1 MLSINEISIKNFMS
15 VGNVTQGVI
24 LNNTGLT
31 LVLGN
36 NLDLGGDGSRNG
48 TGKTTLV
55 NALSYGLF
63 GIPLTNIKRDNLIN
77 KTNGKHMLVMVE
89 FIHNNTTYRIE
100 RGRKPGILK
109 FYINNSEQIDET
121 DEGQGESKLTQR
133 QIDKILG
140 MTHNMFKHVMA
151 LNTYTE
157 PFLAM
162 RQHDQRNLI
171 EELLGITLLSE
182 KAALLKE
189 LVRETKDAHKEEE
202 FKIGGIKQANEQIES
217 TIKDLQRRSDLR
229 DKKHIENIEELKG
242 KLLELSNIDIEQELQ
257 AHKDLKAYSDKQR
270 KILQLDG
277 DIAQIDTKISK
288 LNQDLTSI
296 KDDECYVCGKPLD
309 DDLHKKLLKTKK
321 EKLKNYTKEITE
333 YRAERDEL
341 GELGKQ
347 PNTHYDEIS
356 DAYNH
361 KTTLDTLSNQ
371 LEDKLAETNQYVD
384 QIETLKNKGLQEIN
398 WVRINDLDN
407 LREHQEFLL
416 KLLTNKDSFIR
427 KKIIDQNL
435 AYLNTRLKYYLQK
448 LGLPHYV
455 KFLSDMSVEITE
467 HGRDLDFDNLSRG
480 ERNRLILGLSFSFR
494 DIFESMNTPINLLF
508 IDELIDSGM
517 DTTGVESALAEL
529 KRITRERNKNV
540 FLISHKDELVG
551 RVDDILNVIKED
563 GFTSFS
569 CDKEILEH
577 T

>member
-1 MLSINEISIKNFMS
+1 MS
-15 VGNVTQGVI
+15 VGNVTQGVL
-24 LNNTGLT
+24 LNDTKLT

-63 GIPLTNIKRDNLIN
+63 GLPLTNIKRDNLIN
-77 KTNGKHMLVMVE
+77 KTNGKHMLVTID
-89 FIHNNTTYRIE
+89 FILNRRHYRIE
-100 RGRKPGILK
+100 RGRKPNIFK
-109 FYINNSEQIDET
+109 FYVNDVDKTNET
-121 DEGQGESKLTQR
+121 DEGQGEGKLTQI

-140 MTHNMFKHVMA
+140 MSHNMFKHIMA

-157 PFLAM
+157 PFLSLK
-162 RQHDQRNLI
+162 QNDQRNLI

-182 KAALLKE
+182 KATLLKD
-189 LVRETKDAHKEEE
+189 LVKETKEKHKEEE
-202 FKIGGIKQANEQIES
+202 YRIGGIQQANEQIEN
-217 TIKDLQRRSDLR
+217 TIKDLQRRSDLWDR
-229 DKKHIENIEELKG
+229 KHNEQIEDLKS
-242 KLLELSNIDIEQELQ
+242 KLLKLSEVDIDVELQ
-257 AHKDLKAYSDKQR
+257 AHKDLETYSELQR
-270 KILQLDG
+270 KTSQLDAN
-277 DIAQIDTKISK
+277 IAQLDTKITK
-288 LNQDLTSI
+288 LNKDLETLRNATCYTCNQPLA
-296 KDDECYVCGKPLD
+296 DDVHND
-309 DDLHKKLLKTKK
+309 LLKDK
-321 EKLKNYTKEITE
+321 EQTLTEQTEEQTE
-333 YRAERDEL
+333 YKRERESL

-347 PNTHYDEIS
+347 PNTHYDKIG

-371 LEDKLAETNQYVD
+371 LENKLTETNTYVD
-384 QIETLKNKGLQEIN
+384 QIESLKNEGLQEIKWN
-398 WVRINDLDN
+398 TINDLND
-407 LREHQEFLL
+407 LKEHQEFLL

-455 KFLSDMSVEITE
+455 KFLNDMTVEITE

-494 DIFESMNTPINLLF
+494 DIFESMNTPINLMF

-517 DTTGVESALAEL
+517 DTNGVESALAEL
-529 KRITRERNKNV
+529 KKITRERNKNV

-551 RVDDILNVIKED
+551 RVNDILNVVKED

-569 CDKEILEH
+569 CDKEILEYV
-577 T
+577 

>member
-1 MLSINEISIKNFMS
+1 MLTIKEITIKNFMS
-15 VGNVTQGVI
+15 VGNVTQGVL
-24 LNNTGLT
+24 LNDTGLT

-63 GIPLTNIKRDNLIN
+63 GLPLTNIRRDNLIN
-77 KTNGKHMLVMVE
+77 KTNGKHMLVTIE
-89 FIHNNTTYRIE
+89 FSCNRVTYRIE

-109 FYINNSEQIDET
+109 FYVNDSEQVDDT
-121 DEGQGESKLTQR
+121 DEGQGESKLTQK
-133 QIDKILG
+133 QIDKVLG

-162 RQHDQRNLI
+162 KQNDQRNLI

-189 LVRETKDAHKEEE
+189 LVKETKDNHKEEE
-202 FKIGGIKQANEQIES
+202 YRIGGIQQANEQIES
-217 TIKDLQRRSDLR
+217 SINDLQRRSDLWDR
-229 DKKHIENIEELKG
+229 KHKENIEELKT
-242 KLLELSNIDIEQELQ
+242 KLLELSEVDIDIELQ
-257 AHKDLKAYSDKQR
+257 AHKDLEAYSELQR
-270 KILQLDG
+270 KTSQLDG
-277 DIAQIDTKISK
+277 NIAQIDTKISK
-288 LNQDLTSI
+288 LNQDLSSI
-296 KDDECYVCGKPLD
+296 KDDACYVCGKPLD
-309 DDLHKKLLKTKK
+309 DELHKKLLKTK
-321 EKLKNYTKEITE
+321 EDKLKNYTEEVSE
-333 YRAERDEL
+333 YKREREDL
-341 GELGKQ
+341 GSLGKQ
-347 PNTHYDEIS
+347 PITHYDKIS

-371 LEDKLAETNQYVD
+371 LESKLTETNQYIE
-384 QIETLKNKGLQEIN
+384 QIETLKDKGLQEIN
-398 WVRINDLDN
+398 WNKINELNN
-407 LREHQEFLL
+407 LKEHQEFLL

-455 KFLSDMSVEITE
+455 TFQSDLTVEITE

-529 KRITRERNKNV
+529 KRITRERNKNI

-551 RVDDILNVIKED
+551 RVNDILNVVKED

-569 CDKEILEH
+569 CDKEVLEH
-577 T
+577 V

>member
-1 MLSINEISIKNFMS
+1 MLTIKEITIKNFMS
-15 VGNVTQGVI
+15 VGNVTQGVL
-24 LNNTGLT
+24 LNDTGLT

-63 GIPLTNIKRDNLIN
+63 GLPLTNIRRDNLIN
-77 KTNGKHMLVMVE
+77 KTNGKHMLVTIE
-89 FIHNNTTYRIE
+89 FSCNRVTYRIE

-109 FYINNSEQIDET
+109 FYVNDSEQVDET
-121 DEGQGESKLTQR
+121 DEGQGESKLTQK
-133 QIDKILG
+133 QIDKVLG

-162 RQHDQRNLI
+162 KQNDQRNLI

-189 LVRETKDAHKEEE
+189 LVKETKDNHKEEE
-202 FKIGGIKQANEQIES
+202 YRIGGIQQANEQIES
-217 TIKDLQRRSDLR
+217 SINDLQRRSDLWDR
-229 DKKHIENIEELKG
+229 KHKENIEELKT
-242 KLLELSNIDIEQELQ
+242 KLLELSEVDIDIELQ
-257 AHKDLKAYSDKQR
+257 AHKDLEAYSELQR
-270 KILQLDG
+270 KTSQLDG
-277 DIAQIDTKISK
+277 NIAQIDTKISK
-288 LNQDLTSI
+288 LNQDLSSI
-296 KDDECYVCGKPLD
+296 KDDACYVCGKPFD
-309 DDLHKKLLKTKK
+309 DELHKKLLKTK
-321 EKLKNYTKEITE
+321 EDKLKNYTEEVSE
-333 YRAERDEL
+333 YKREREDL
-341 GELGKQ
+341 GSLGKQ
-347 PNTHYDEIS
+347 PITHYDKIS

-371 LEDKLAETNQYVD
+371 LESKLTETNQYIE
-384 QIETLKNKGLQEIN
+384 QIETLKDKGLQEIN
-398 WVRINDLDN
+398 WNKINELNN
-407 LREHQEFLL
+407 LKEHQEFLL

-455 KFLSDMSVEITE
+455 TFQSDLTVEITE

-529 KRITRERNKNV
+529 KRITRERNKNI

-551 RVDDILNVIKED
+551 RVNDILNVVKED

-569 CDKEILEH
+569 CDKEVLEH
-577 T
+577 V

>member
-1 MLSINEISIKNFMS
+1 MS
-15 VGNVTQGVI
+15 VGNVTQGVL
-24 LNNTGLT
+24 LNDTKLT

-63 GIPLTNIKRDNLIN
+63 GLPLTNIKRDNLIN
-77 KTNGKHMLVMVE
+77 KTNGKHMLVTID
-89 FIHNNTTYRIE
+89 FILNRRHYRIE
-100 RGRKPGILK
+100 RGRKPNIFK
-109 FYINNSEQIDET
+109 FYVNDVDKTNET
-121 DEGQGESKLTQR
+121 DEGQGEGKLTQI

-140 MTHNMFKHVMA
+140 MSHNMFKHIMA

-157 PFLAM
+157 PFLSLK
-162 RQHDQRNLI
+162 QNDQRNLI

-182 KAALLKE
+182 KATLLKD
-189 LVRETKDAHKEEE
+189 LVKETKEKHKEEE
-202 FKIGGIKQANEQIES
+202 YRIGGIQQANEQIEN
-217 TIKDLQRRSDLR
+217 TIKDLQRRSDLWDR
-229 DKKHIENIEELKG
+229 KHTELIDDLKS
-242 KLLELSNIDIEQELQ
+242 KLLKLSEVDIDVELQ
-257 AHKDLKAYSDKQR
+257 AHKDLEAYSELQR
-270 KILQLDG
+270 KTSQLDAN
-277 DIAQIDTKISK
+277 IAQLDTKITK
-288 LNQDLTSI
+288 LNKDLETLRNATCYTCNQPLA
-296 KDDECYVCGKPLD
+296 DDVHND
-309 DDLHKKLLKTKK
+309 LLKDK
-321 EKLKNYTKEITE
+321 EQTLTQQIEEQSE
-333 YRAERDEL
+333 YKRERETL

-347 PNTHYDEIS
+347 PNTHYDKIS

-371 LEDKLAETNQYVD
+371 LESKLTETNTYID
-384 QIETLKNKGLQEIN
+384 QIESLKNEGLQEIKWN
-398 WVRINDLDN
+398 TINDLND
-407 LREHQEFLL
+407 LKEHQEFLL

-455 KFLSDMSVEITE
+455 KFLNDMTVEITE

-494 DIFESMNTPINLLF
+494 DIFESMNTPINLMF
-508 IDELIDSGM
+508 IDELSDSGM
-517 DTTGVESALAEL
+517 DTIGVESALAEL
-529 KRITRERNKNV
+529 KKITRERNKNI

-551 RVDDILNVIKED
+551 RVNDILNVVKED

-569 CDKEILEH
+569 CDKEVLEH
-577 T
+577 A

>member
-1 MLSINEISIKNFMS
+1 MS
-15 VGNVTQGVI
+15 VGNVTQGVL
-24 LNNTGLT
+24 LNDTKLT

-63 GIPLTNIKRDNLIN
+63 GLPLTNIKRDNLIN
-77 KTNGKHMLVMVE
+77 KTNGKHMLVTID
-89 FIHNNTTYRIE
+89 FILNRRHYRIE
-100 RGRKPGILK
+100 RGRKPNIFK
-109 FYINNSEQIDET
+109 FYVNDVDKTNET
-121 DEGQGESKLTQR
+121 DEGQGEGKLTQI

-140 MTHNMFKHVMA
+140 MSHNMFKHIMA

-157 PFLAM
+157 PFLSLK
-162 RQHDQRNLI
+162 QNDQRNLI

-182 KAALLKE
+182 KATLLKD
-189 LVRETKDAHKEEE
+189 LVKETKEKHKEEE
-202 FKIGGIKQANEQIES
+202 YRIGGIQQANEQIEN
-217 TIKDLQRRSDLR
+217 TIKDLQRRSDLWDR
-229 DKKHIENIEELKG
+229 KHTELIDDLKS
-242 KLLELSNIDIEQELQ
+242 KLLKLSEVDIDIELQ
-257 AHKDLKAYSDKQR
+257 AHKDLEAYSELQR
-270 KILQLDG
+270 KTSQLDAN
-277 DIAQIDTKISK
+277 IAQLDTKITK
-288 LNQDLTSI
+288 LNKDLETLRNATCYTCNQPLA
-296 KDDECYVCGKPLD
+296 DDVHND
-309 DDLHKKLLKTKK
+309 LLKDK
-321 EKLKNYTKEITE
+321 EQTLTQQIEEQSE
-333 YRAERDEL
+333 YKRERETL

-347 PNTHYDEIS
+347 PNTHYDKIS

-371 LEDKLAETNQYVD
+371 LESKLTETNTYID
-384 QIETLKNKGLQEIN
+384 QIESLKNEGLQEIKWN
-398 WVRINDLDN
+398 TINDLND
-407 LREHQEFLL
+407 LKEHQEFLL

-455 KFLSDMSVEITE
+455 KFLNDMTVEITE

-494 DIFESMNTPINLLF
+494 DIFESMNTPINLMF

-517 DTTGVESALAEL
+517 DTNGVESALAEL
-529 KRITRERNKNV
+529 KKITRERNKNI

-551 RVDDILNVIKED
+551 RVNDILNVVKED

-569 CDKEILEH
+569 CDKEVLEH
-577 T
+577 A

>member
-1 MLSINEISIKNFMS
+1 MLTIKEITIKNFMS
-15 VGNVTQGVI
+15 VGNVTQGVL
-24 LNNTGLT
+24 LNDTGLT

-63 GIPLTNIKRDNLIN
+63 GLPLTNIRRDNLIN
-77 KTNGKHMLVMVE
+77 KTNGKHMLVTIE
-89 FIHNNTTYRIE
+89 FSCNRVTYRIE

-109 FYINNSEQIDET
+109 FYVNDSEQVDET
-121 DEGQGESKLTQR
+121 DEGQGESKLTQK
-133 QIDKILG
+133 QIDKVLG

-162 RQHDQRNLI
+162 KQNDQRNLI

-189 LVRETKDAHKEEE
+189 LVKETKDNHKEEE
-202 FKIGGIKQANEQIES
+202 YRIGGIQQANEQIES
-217 TIKDLQRRSDLR
+217 SINDLQRRSDLWDR
-229 DKKHIENIEELKG
+229 KHKENIEELKT
-242 KLLELSNIDIEQELQ
+242 KLLELSEVDIDIELQ
-257 AHKDLKAYSDKQR
+257 AHKDLEAYSELQR
-270 KILQLDG
+270 KTSQLDG
-277 DIAQIDTKISK
+277 NIAQIDTKISK
-288 LNQDLTSI
+288 LNQDLSSI
-296 KDDECYVCGKPLD
+296 KDDACYVCGKPLD
-309 DDLHKKLLKTKK
+309 DELHKKLLKTK
-321 EKLKNYTKEITE
+321 EDKLKNYTEEVSE
-333 YRAERDEL
+333 YKREREDL
-341 GELGKQ
+341 GSLGKQ
-347 PNTHYDEIS
+347 PITHYDKIRA
-356 DAYNH
+356 AYNH

-371 LEDKLAETNQYVD
+371 LESKLTETNQYIE
-384 QIETLKNKGLQEIN
+384 QIETLKDKGLQEIN
-398 WVRINDLDN
+398 WNKINELNN
-407 LREHQEFLL
+407 LKEHQEFLL

-455 KFLSDMSVEITE
+455 TFQSDLTVEITE

-529 KRITRERNKNV
+529 KRITRERNKNI

-551 RVDDILNVIKED
+551 RVNDILNVVKED

-569 CDKEILEH
+569 CDKEVLEH
-577 T
+577 V

>member
-1 MLSINEISIKNFMS
+1 MS

-109 FYINNSEQIDET
+109 FYVNNSEQIDET

-270 KILQLDG
+270 KILQLDR

-333 YRAERDEL
+333 YKKEKDEL
-341 GELGKQ
+341 GELDKQ

-371 LEDKLAETNQYVD
+371 LENKLSETNQYVD

>member
-36 NLDLGGDGSRNG
+36 NLDLGGNGSRNG

-109 FYINNSEQIDET
+109 FYVNNSEQIDET

-270 KILQLDG
+270 KILQLDR

-333 YRAERDEL
+333 YKKEKDEL
-341 GELGKQ
+341 GELDKQ

-427 KKIIDQNL
+427 KKIIEQNL
-435 AYLNTRLKYYLQK
+435 SFLNTRLKYYLQK

>member
-36 NLDLGGDGSRNG
+36 NLDLGGNGSRNG

-109 FYINNSEQIDET
+109 FYVNNSEQIDET

-270 KILQLDG
+270 KILQLDR

-333 YRAERDEL
+333 YKKKKDEL
-341 GELGKQ
+341 GELDKQ

>member
-36 NLDLGGDGSRNG
+36 NLDLGGNGSRNG

-109 FYINNSEQIDET
+109 FYVNNSEQIDET

-257 AHKDLKAYSDKQR
+257 AHKDLKVYSDKQR
-270 KILQLDG
+270 KILQLDR

-333 YRAERDEL
+333 YKKEKDEL
-341 GELGKQ
+341 GELDKQ

>member
-270 KILQLDG
+270 KILQLDR

-333 YRAERDEL
+333 YKKEKDEL
-341 GELGKQ
+341 GELDKQ

>member
-1 MLSINEISIKNFMS
+1 MLTIKEITIKNFMS
-15 VGNVTQGVI
+15 VGNVTQGVL
-24 LNNTGLT
+24 LNDTGLT

-63 GIPLTNIKRDNLIN
+63 GLPLTNIKRDNLIN
-77 KTNGKHMLVMVE
+77 KTNGKHMLVTIE
-89 FIHNNTTYRIE
+89 FSCNRTNYRIE

-109 FYINNSEQIDET
+109 FYVNDAEQIDAT

-162 RQHDQRNLI
+162 RQNDQRNLI
-171 EELLGITLLSE
+171 EELLGITMLSE
-182 KAALLKE
+182 KATILKE
-189 LVRETKDAHKEEE
+189 LVRETKENHKEEE
-202 FKIGGIKQANEQIES
+202 YRIGGIQQANEQIES
-217 TIKDLQRRSDLR
+217 SIKDLQRRSDLW
-229 DKKHIENIEELKG
+229 DKKYNESIEELKT
-242 KLLELSNIDIEQELQ
+242 KLLELANVDIETELQ
-257 AHKDLKAYSDKQR
+257 AHKDLEVYSELQR
-270 KILQLDG
+270 KTSQLDANT
-277 DIAQIDTKISK
+277 AQLDTKISK
-288 LNQDLTSI
+288 LNQDLSSI
-296 KDDECYVCGKPLD
+296 KDDNCYVCGKPLD
-309 DDLHKKLLKTKK
+309 DDLHKKLLKTK
-321 EKLKNYTKEITE
+321 EDKLKTYTEEISEYKKERE
-333 YRAERDEL
+333 EL

-347 PNTHYDEIS
+347 PITHYDRIS

-371 LEDKLAETNQYVD
+371 LENKLIETNQYVD

-398 WVRINDLDN
+398 WHKINDLN
-407 LREHQEFLL
+407 SLKEHQEFLL

-455 KFLSDMSVEITE
+455 RFLNDMSVEITE

-551 RVDDILNVIKED
+551 RVNDILNVIKED

-577 T
+577 V

>member
-109 FYINNSEQIDET
+109 FYVNNSEQIDET

-229 DKKHIENIEELKG
+229 DKKHIENVEELKG

>member
-1 MLSINEISIKNFMS
+1 MLTIKEITIKNFMS
-15 VGNVTQGVI
+15 IGNVTQGVT

-48 TGKTTLV
+48 TGKTSLV

-77 KTNGKHMLVMVE
+77 KTNGKHMLVTVE
-89 FIHNNTTYRIE
+89 FSNNNINYRIE
-100 RGRKPGILK
+100 RGRKPGVLK
-109 FYINNSEQIDET
+109 FYVNNSEQIDET

-133 QIDKILG
+133 QIDKILC

-270 KILQLDG
+270 KILQLG
-277 DIAQIDTKISK
+277 RDIAQIDTKISK

-321 EKLKNYTKEITE
+321 EKLKNYTKEVTE
-333 YRAERDEL
+333 YKKERDEL
-341 GELGKQ
+341 GELCKQ

-398 WVRINDLDN
+398 WNKINELDN

>member
-1 MLSINEISIKNFMS
+1 MLIIKEITIKNFMS
-15 VGNVTQGVI
+15 VGNVTQGI
-24 LNNTGLT
+24 LLNDTKLT

-63 GIPLTNIKRDNLIN
+63 GLPLTNIKRDNLIN
-77 KTNGKHMLVMVE
+77 KTNGKHMLVTID
-89 FIHNNTTYRIE
+89 FILNRRHYRIE
-100 RGRKPGILK
+100 RGRKPNIFK
-109 FYINNSEQIDET
+109 FYVNDVDKTNET
-121 DEGQGESKLTQR
+121 DEGQGEGKLTQV

-140 MTHNMFKHVMA
+140 MSHNMFKHIMA

-157 PFLAM
+157 PFLALK
-162 RQHDQRNLI
+162 QNDQRNLI

-182 KAALLKE
+182 KASLLKD
-189 LVRETKDAHKEEE
+189 LVKETKEKHKEEE
-202 FKIGGIKQANEQIES
+202 YRIGGIQQANEQIENS
-217 TIKDLQRRSDLR
+217 IKDLQRRSDLWDR
-229 DKKHIENIEELKG
+229 KHNEQIEDLKS
-242 KLLELSNIDIEQELQ
+242 KLLKLSEVDIGVELQ
-257 AHKDLKAYSDKQR
+257 AHKDLEAYSELQR
-270 KILQLDG
+270 KTSQLDTN
-277 DIAQIDTKISK
+277 IAQLDTKITK
-288 LNQDLTSI
+288 LNTDLETLRNATCYTCNQPLA
-296 KDDECYVCGKPLD
+296 DDVHND
-309 DDLHKKLLKTKK
+309 LLKDK
-321 EKLKNYTKEITE
+321 EQTLVEQTEEQTE
-333 YRAERDEL
+333 YKRERESL

-347 PNTHYDEIS
+347 PVTHYDKIS

-371 LEDKLAETNQYVD
+371 LESKLTETNTYVD
-384 QIETLKNKGLQEIN
+384 QIESLKNEGLQEIKWN
-398 WVRINDLDN
+398 TINNLNDLKD
-407 LREHQEFLL
+407 HQEFLL

-448 LGLPHYV
+448 LGLPHFV
-455 KFLSDMSVEITE
+455 KFLNDMTVEITE

-494 DIFESMNTPINLLF
+494 DIFESMNTPINLMF

-517 DTTGVESALAEL
+517 DTNGVESALAEL
-529 KRITRERNKNV
+529 KKITRERNKNV

-551 RVDDILNVIKED
+551 RVNDILNVIKED

-577 T
+577 V

>member
-1 MLSINEISIKNFMS
+1 
-15 VGNVTQGVI
+15 
-24 LNNTGLT
+24 
-31 LVLGN
+31 
-36 NLDLGGDGSRNG
+36 
-48 TGKTTLV
+48 
-55 NALSYGLF
+55 
-63 GIPLTNIKRDNLIN
+63 
-77 KTNGKHMLVMVE
+77 MLVMVE

-109 FYINNSEQIDET
+109 FYVNNSEQIDET

-270 KILQLDG
+270 KILQLDR

-333 YRAERDEL
+333 YKKEKDEL
-341 GELGKQ
+341 GELDKQ

-371 LEDKLAETNQYVD
+371 LENKLSETNQYVD

>member
-1 MLSINEISIKNFMS
+1 MS
-15 VGNVTQGVI
+15 VGNVTQGVL
-24 LNNTGLT
+24 LNDTKLT

-55 NALSYGLF
+55 NALSYGLY
-63 GIPLTNIKRDNLIN
+63 GLPLTNIKRDNLIN
-77 KTNGKHMLVMVE
+77 KTNGKHMLVTID
-89 FIHNNTTYRIE
+89 FIYNRRHYRIE
-100 RGRKPGILK
+100 RGRKPNIFK
-109 FYINNSEQIDET
+109 FFIEEVEKTNEN
-121 DEGQGESKLTQR
+121 DEGQGEGKFTQQ

-157 PFLAM
+157 PFLALK
-162 RQHDQRNLI
+162 QNDQRNLI

-182 KAALLKE
+182 KANLLKD
-189 LVRETKDAHKEEE
+189 LVKETKEQHKEEE
-202 FKIGGIKQANEQIES
+202 YRIGGIQQANEQIEN
-217 TIKDLQRRSDLR
+217 TIKDLQRRSDLWDR
-229 DKKHIENIEELKG
+229 KHNESIEDLKSRLL
-242 KLLELSNIDIEQELQ
+242 KLSEVDIDVELQ
-257 AHKDLKAYSDKQR
+257 AHNDLEAYSELQRKTSQLDANIAQLNTKITKLNKDLETLRNATCY
-270 KILQLDG
+270 
-277 DIAQIDTKISK
+277 TC
-288 LNQDLTSI
+288 NQPLA
-296 KDDECYVCGKPLD
+296 DDVHND
-309 DDLHKKLLKTKK
+309 LLKDK
-321 EKLKNYTKEITE
+321 EQTLAEQINEQTE
-333 YRAERDEL
+333 YKSERETL

-347 PNTHYDEIS
+347 PTTHYDKIS

-371 LEDKLAETNQYVD
+371 LESKLIETNTYID
-384 QIETLKNKGLQEIN
+384 QIESLKNEGLQEIKWN
-398 WVRINDLDN
+398 TINDLND
-407 LREHQEFLL
+407 LKEHQEFLL

-448 LGLPHYV
+448 LGLPHFV
-455 KFLSDMSVEITE
+455 KFLNDMTVEITE

-494 DIFESMNTPINLLF
+494 DIFESMNTPINLMF

-517 DTTGVESALAEL
+517 DTNGVESALAEL
-529 KRITRERNKNV
+529 KKITRERNKNI

-551 RVDDILNVIKED
+551 RVNDILNVVKED

-569 CDKEILEH
+569 CDKEVLEH
-577 T
+577 A

>member
-1 MLSINEISIKNFMS
+1 MS
-15 VGNVTQGVI
+15 VGNVTQGVL
-24 LNNTGLT
+24 LNDTGLT

-63 GIPLTNIKRDNLIN
+63 GVPLTNIRRDNLIN
-77 KTNGKHMLVMVE
+77 KTNGKHMLVTIE
-89 FIHNNTTYRIE
+89 FSCNRVTYRIE

-109 FYINNSEQIDET
+109 FYVNDSEQVDET
-121 DEGQGESKLTQR
+121 DEGQGESKLTQK
-133 QIDKILG
+133 QIDKVLG

-162 RQHDQRNLI
+162 KQNDQRNLI

-182 KAALLKE
+182 KAALLKD
-189 LVRETKDAHKEEE
+189 LVKETKDNHKEEE
-202 FKIGGIKQANEQIES
+202 YRIGGIQQANEQIES
-217 TIKDLQRRSDLR
+217 SINDLQRRSDLWDR
-229 DKKHIENIEELKG
+229 KHKENIEELKT
-242 KLLELSNIDIEQELQ
+242 KLLELSEVDIDTELQ
-257 AHKDLKAYSDKQR
+257 AHRDLEAYSELQR
-270 KILQLDG
+270 KTSQLDG
-277 DIAQIDTKISK
+277 NIAQIDTKISK
-288 LNQDLTSI
+288 LNQDLSSI
-296 KDDECYVCGKPLD
+296 KDDACYVCGKPLD
-309 DDLHKKLLKTKK
+309 DELHKKLLKTK
-321 EKLKNYTKEITE
+321 EDKLKNYTEEVSE
-333 YRAERDEL
+333 YKREREDL
-341 GELGKQ
+341 GSLGKQ
-347 PNTHYDEIS
+347 PITHYDKIS

-371 LEDKLAETNQYVD
+371 LESKLTETNQYIE
-384 QIETLKNKGLQEIN
+384 QIETLQDKGLQDIN
-398 WVRINDLDN
+398 WNKINELNN
-407 LREHQEFLL
+407 LKEHQEFLL

-455 KFLSDMSVEITE
+455 TFQSDLTVEITE

-529 KRITRERNKNV
+529 KRITRERNKNI

-551 RVDDILNVIKED
+551 RVNDILNVVKED

-577 T
+577 V

>member
-109 FYINNSEQIDET
+109 FYVNNSEQIDET

-229 DKKHIENIEELKG
+229 DKKHIENVEELKG

-270 KILQLDG
+270 KILQLDR

-288 LNQDLTSI
+288 LNQDLTII
-296 KDDECYVCGKPLD
+296 KDDECYVCWKPLV

-333 YRAERDEL
+333 YKKEKDEL
-341 GELGKQ
+341 GELDKQ

>member
-1 MLSINEISIKNFMS
+1 MLTIKEITIKNFMS
-15 VGNVTQGVI
+15 VGNVTQGI
-24 LNNTGLT
+24 LLNDTGLT

-63 GIPLTNIKRDNLIN
+63 GLPLTNIRRDNLIN
-77 KTNGKHMLVMVE
+77 KTNAKHMLVTVE
-89 FIHNNTTYRIE
+89 FSCNNVNYRIE

-109 FYINNSEQIDET
+109 FYVNDSEQVDET
-121 DEGQGESKLTQR
+121 DEGQGESRLTQK

-162 RQHDQRNLI
+162 KQNDQRNLI

-182 KAALLKE
+182 KASLLKD
-189 LVRETKDAHKEEE
+189 LVKETKDKHKEEE
-202 FKIGGIKQANEQIES
+202 YRIGGVQQANEQIES
-217 TIKDLQRRSDLR
+217 TIKDLQRRSDLWDR
-229 DKKHIENIEELKG
+229 KHAESMEELKT
-242 KLLELSNIDIEQELQ
+242 KLLELSEVDIDIELQANKDLEVYSELQ
-257 AHKDLKAYSDKQR
+257 R
-270 KILQLDG
+270 KTSQLDANT
-277 DIAQIDTKISK
+277 AQLDTKISK
-288 LNQDLTSI
+288 LNQDLSSI
-296 KDDECYVCGKPLD
+296 KDDNCYVCGKPLD
-309 DDLHKKLLKTKK
+309 DDLHKKLLKTK
-321 EKLKNYTKEITE
+321 EDKLKTYTEEISEYKKERE
-333 YRAERDEL
+333 EL
-341 GELGKQ
+341 GEVGKQ
-347 PNTHYDEIS
+347 PITHYDRIS

-371 LEDKLAETNQYVD
+371 LENKLTETNQYIE
-384 QIETLKNKGLQEIN
+384 QIETLEEKGLQEIN
-398 WVRINDLDN
+398 WNKINELNN
-407 LREHQEFLL
+407 LKEHQEFLL

-448 LGLPHYV
+448 LGLPHHV
-455 KFLSDMSVEITE
+455 TFLSDLSTEITE

-517 DTTGVESALAEL
+517 DTSGVESALAEL
-529 KRITRERNKNV
+529 KRITRERNKNI

-551 RVDDILNVIKED
+551 RVNDILNVVKED

-569 CDKEILEH
+569 CDKEVLERV
-577 T
+577 

>member
-1 MLSINEISIKNFMS
+1 MLTIKEITIKNFMS
-15 VGNVTQGVI
+15 VGNVTQGV
-24 LNNTGLT
+24 LLHDTGLT
-31 LVLGN
+31 LVIGN

-63 GIPLTNIKRDNLIN
+63 GLPLTNIKRDNLIN
-77 KTNGKHMLVMVE
+77 KTNGKHMLVTIE
-89 FIHNNTTYRIE
+89 FSCNRTNYRIE

-109 FYINNSEQIDET
+109 FYVNDAEQIDAT

-162 RQHDQRNLI
+162 RQNDQRNLI
-171 EELLGITLLSE
+171 EELLGITMLSE
-182 KAALLKE
+182 KATILKE
-189 LVRETKDAHKEEE
+189 LVRETKESHKEEE
-202 FKIGGIKQANEQIES
+202 YRIGGIQQANEQIES
-217 TIKDLQRRSDLR
+217 SIKDLQRRSDLW
-229 DKKHIENIEELKG
+229 DKKYNESIEELKT
-242 KLLELSNIDIEQELQ
+242 KLLELANVDIETELQ
-257 AHKDLKAYSDKQR
+257 AHKDLEVYSELQR
-270 KILQLDG
+270 KTSQLDANT
-277 DIAQIDTKISK
+277 AQLDTKISK
-288 LNQDLTSI
+288 LNQDLSSI
-296 KDDECYVCGKPLD
+296 KDDNCYVCGKPLD
-309 DDLHKKLLKTKK
+309 DDLHKKLLKTK
-321 EKLKNYTKEITE
+321 EDKLKTYTEEISEYKKERE
-333 YRAERDEL
+333 EL

-347 PNTHYDEIS
+347 PVTHYDRIS

-371 LEDKLAETNQYVD
+371 LENKLIETNQYVD

-398 WVRINDLDN
+398 WHKINDLN
-407 LREHQEFLL
+407 SLKEHQEFLL

-455 KFLSDMSVEITE
+455 RFLNDMSVEITE

-551 RVDDILNVIKED
+551 RVNDILNVIKED

-577 T
+577 V

>member
-1 MLSINEISIKNFMS
+1 MS
-15 VGNVTQGVI
+15 VGNVTQGVL
-24 LNNTGLT
+24 LNDTGLT

-63 GIPLTNIKRDNLIN
+63 GLPLTNIRRDNLIN
-77 KTNGKHMLVMVE
+77 KTNGKHMLVTIE
-89 FIHNNTTYRIE
+89 FSCNRVTYRIE

-109 FYINNSEQIDET
+109 FYVNDSEQVDET
-121 DEGQGESKLTQR
+121 DEGQGESKLTQK
-133 QIDKILG
+133 QIDKVLG

-162 RQHDQRNLI
+162 KQNDQRNLI

-189 LVRETKDAHKEEE
+189 LVKETKDNHKEEE
-202 FKIGGIKQANEQIES
+202 YRIGGIQQANEQIES
-217 TIKDLQRRSDLR
+217 SINDLQRRSDLWDR
-229 DKKHIENIEELKG
+229 KHKENIEELKT
-242 KLLELSNIDIEQELQ
+242 KLLELSEVDIDIELQ
-257 AHKDLKAYSDKQR
+257 AHKDLEAYSELQR
-270 KILQLDG
+270 KTSQLDG
-277 DIAQIDTKISK
+277 NIAQIDTKISK
-288 LNQDLTSI
+288 LNQDLSSI
-296 KDDECYVCGKPLD
+296 KDDACYVCGKPLD
-309 DDLHKKLLKTKK
+309 DELHKKLLKTK
-321 EKLKNYTKEITE
+321 EDKLKNYTEEVSE
-333 YRAERDEL
+333 YKREREDL
-341 GELGKQ
+341 GSLGKQ
-347 PNTHYDEIS
+347 PITHYDKIS

-371 LEDKLAETNQYVD
+371 LESKLTETNQYIE
-384 QIETLKNKGLQEIN
+384 QIETLKDKGLQEIN
-398 WVRINDLDN
+398 WNKINELNN
-407 LREHQEFLL
+407 LKEHQEFLL

-455 KFLSDMSVEITE
+455 TFQSDLTVEITE

-529 KRITRERNKNV
+529 KRITRERNKNI

-551 RVDDILNVIKED
+551 RVNDILNVVKED

-569 CDKEILEH
+569 CDKEVLEH
-577 T
+577 V

>member
-1 MLSINEISIKNFMS
+1 MLTIKEITIKNFMS
-15 VGNVTQGVI
+15 VGNVTQGVL
-24 LNNTGLT
+24 LNDTGLT

-36 NLDLGGDGSRNG
+36 NLDLGGAGSRNG

-63 GIPLTNIKRDNLIN
+63 GLPLTNIRRDNLIN
-77 KTNGKHMLVMVE
+77 KTNGKHMLVTIE
-89 FIHNNTTYRIE
+89 FSCNRITYRIE

-109 FYINNSEQIDET
+109 FYVNDSEQVDET
-121 DEGQGESKLTQR
+121 DEGQGESKLTQK

-162 RQHDQRNLI
+162 KQNDQRNLI
-171 EELLGITLLSE
+171 EELLGITMLSE
-182 KAALLKE
+182 KATILKE
-189 LVRETKDAHKEEE
+189 LVRETKENHKEEE
-202 FKIGGIKQANEQIES
+202 YRIGGIQQANEQIES
-217 TIKDLQRRSDLR
+217 SINDLQRRSDLWDR
-229 DKKHIENIEELKG
+229 KHKENIEELKT
-242 KLLELSNIDIEQELQ
+242 KLLELSEVDIDIELQ
-257 AHKDLKAYSDKQR
+257 AHKDLEAYSELQR
-270 KILQLDG
+270 KTSQLDG
-277 DIAQIDTKISK
+277 NIAQIDTKISK
-288 LNQDLTSI
+288 LNQDLSSI
-296 KDDECYVCGKPLD
+296 KDDACYVCGKPLD
-309 DDLHKKLLKTKK
+309 DELHKKLLKTK
-321 EKLKNYTKEITE
+321 EDKLKNYTEEVSE
-333 YRAERDEL
+333 YKREREEL
-341 GELGKQ
+341 GSLGKQ
-347 PNTHYDEIS
+347 PITHYDKIS

-371 LEDKLAETNQYVD
+371 LESKLTETNQYIE
-384 QIETLKNKGLQEIN
+384 QIETLKDKGLQEIN
-398 WVRINDLDN
+398 WNKINELNN
-407 LREHQEFLL
+407 LKEHQEFLL

-455 KFLSDMSVEITE
+455 TFQSDLTVEITE

-529 KRITRERNKNV
+529 KRITRERNKNI

-551 RVDDILNVIKED
+551 RVNDILNVVKED

-569 CDKEILEH
+569 CDKEVLEH
-577 T
+577 V

>member
-1 MLSINEISIKNFMS
+1 MS
-15 VGNVTQGVI
+15 VGNVTQGVL
-24 LNNTGLT
+24 LNDTGLT

-63 GIPLTNIKRDNLIN
+63 GLALTNIRRDNLIN
-77 KTNGKHMLVMVE
+77 KTNGKHMLVTIE
-89 FIHNNTTYRIE
+89 FSCNRVTYRIE

-109 FYINNSEQIDET
+109 FYVNDSEQVDET
-121 DEGQGESKLTQR
+121 DEGQGESKLTQK
-133 QIDKILG
+133 QIDKVLG

-162 RQHDQRNLI
+162 KQNDQRNLI

-189 LVRETKDAHKEEE
+189 LVKETKDNHKEEE
-202 FKIGGIKQANEQIES
+202 YRIGGIQQANEQIES
-217 TIKDLQRRSDLR
+217 SINDLQRRSDLWDR
-229 DKKHIENIEELKG
+229 KHKENIEELKT
-242 KLLELSNIDIEQELQ
+242 KLLELSEVDIDIELQ
-257 AHKDLKAYSDKQR
+257 AHKDLEAYSELQR
-270 KILQLDG
+270 KTSQLDG
-277 DIAQIDTKISK
+277 NIAQIDTKISK
-288 LNQDLTSI
+288 LNQDLSSI
-296 KDDECYVCGKPLD
+296 KDDACYVCGKPLD
-309 DDLHKKLLKTKK
+309 DELHKKLLKTK
-321 EKLKNYTKEITE
+321 EDKLKNYTEEVSE
-333 YRAERDEL
+333 YKREREDL
-341 GELGKQ
+341 GSLGKQ
-347 PNTHYDEIS
+347 PITHYDKIS

-371 LEDKLAETNQYVD
+371 LESKLTETNQYIE
-384 QIETLKNKGLQEIN
+384 QIETLKDKGLQEIN
-398 WVRINDLDN
+398 WNKINELNN
-407 LREHQEFLL
+407 LKEHQEFLL

-455 KFLSDMSVEITE
+455 TFQSDLTVEITE

-529 KRITRERNKNV
+529 KRITRERNKNI

-551 RVDDILNVIKED
+551 RVNDILNVVKED

-569 CDKEILEH
+569 CDKEVLEH
-577 T
+577 V

>member
-1 MLSINEISIKNFMS
+1 MS
-15 VGNVTQGVI
+15 VGNVTQGVL
-24 LNNTGLT
+24 LNDTKLT

-63 GIPLTNIKRDNLIN
+63 GLPLTNIKRDNLIN
-77 KTNGKHMLVMVE
+77 KTNGKHMLVTID
-89 FIHNNTTYRIE
+89 FILNRRHYRIE
-100 RGRKPGILK
+100 RGRKPNIFK
-109 FYINNSEQIDET
+109 FYVNDVDKTNET
-121 DEGQGESKLTQR
+121 DEGQGEGKLTQI

-140 MTHNMFKHVMA
+140 MSHNMFKHIMA

-157 PFLAM
+157 PFLSLK
-162 RQHDQRNLI
+162 QNDQRNLI

-182 KAALLKE
+182 KATLLKD
-189 LVRETKDAHKEEE
+189 LVKETKEKHKEEE
-202 FKIGGIKQANEQIES
+202 YRIGGIQQANEQIEN
-217 TIKDLQRRSDLR
+217 TIKDLQRRSDLWDR
-229 DKKHIENIEELKG
+229 KHNEQIEDLKS
-242 KLLELSNIDIEQELQ
+242 KLLKLSEVDIDVELQ
-257 AHKDLKAYSDKQR
+257 AHKDLEAYSELQR
-270 KILQLDG
+270 KTSQLDAN
-277 DIAQIDTKISK
+277 IAQLDTKITK
-288 LNQDLTSI
+288 LNKDLETLRNATCYTCNQPLA
-296 KDDECYVCGKPLD
+296 DDVHND
-309 DDLHKKLLKTKK
+309 LLKDK
-321 EKLKNYTKEITE
+321 EQTLTQQIEEQSE
-333 YRAERDEL
+333 YKRERETL

-347 PNTHYDEIS
+347 PNTHYDKIS

-371 LEDKLAETNQYVD
+371 LESKLTETNTYID
-384 QIETLKNKGLQEIN
+384 QIESLKNEGLQEIKWN
-398 WVRINDLDN
+398 TINNLNDLK
-407 LREHQEFLL
+407 EHQEFLL

-455 KFLSDMSVEITE
+455 KFLNDMTVEITE

-494 DIFESMNTPINLLF
+494 DIFESMNTPITLMF

-517 DTTGVESALAEL
+517 DTNGVESALAEL
-529 KRITRERNKNV
+529 KKITRERNKNI

-551 RVDDILNVIKED
+551 RVNDILNVVKED

-569 CDKEILEH
+569 CDKEVLEH
-577 T
+577 A

>member
-1 MLSINEISIKNFMS
+1 MLTIKEITIKNFMS
-15 VGNVTQGVI
+15 VGNVTQGVL
-24 LNNTGLT
+24 LNDTGLT

-63 GIPLTNIKRDNLIN
+63 GLPLTNIKRDNLIN
-77 KTNGKHMLVMVE
+77 KTNGKHMLVTIE
-89 FIHNNTTYRIE
+89 FSCNRTNYRIE

-109 FYINNSEQIDET
+109 FYVNDAEQIDAT

-162 RQHDQRNLI
+162 RQNDQRNLI
-171 EELLGITLLSE
+171 EELLGITMLSE
-182 KAALLKE
+182 KATILKE
-189 LVRETKDAHKEEE
+189 LVRETKESHKEEE
-202 FKIGGIKQANEQIES
+202 YRIGGIQQANEQIES
-217 TIKDLQRRSDLR
+217 SIKDLQRRSDLW
-229 DKKHIENIEELKG
+229 DKKYNESIEELKT
-242 KLLELSNIDIEQELQ
+242 KLLELANVDIETELQ
-257 AHKDLKAYSDKQR
+257 AHKDLEVYSELQR
-270 KILQLDG
+270 KTSQLDANT
-277 DIAQIDTKISK
+277 AQLDTKISK
-288 LNQDLTSI
+288 LNQDLSSI
-296 KDDECYVCGKPLD
+296 KDDNCYVCGKPLD
-309 DDLHKKLLKTKK
+309 DDLHKKLLKTK
-321 EKLKNYTKEITE
+321 EDKLKTYTEEISEYKKERE
-333 YRAERDEL
+333 EL

-347 PNTHYDEIS
+347 PITHYDRIS

-371 LEDKLAETNQYVD
+371 LENKLIETNQYVD

-398 WVRINDLDN
+398 WHKINDLN
-407 LREHQEFLL
+407 SLKEHQEFLL

-455 KFLSDMSVEITE
+455 RFLNDMSVEITE

-551 RVDDILNVIKED
+551 RVNDILNVIKED
-563 GFTSFS
+563 GFTLFS

-577 T
+577 V

>member
-1 MLSINEISIKNFMS
+1 MS
-15 VGNVTQGVI
+15 VGNVTQGVL
-24 LNNTGLT
+24 LNDTGLT

-63 GIPLTNIKRDNLIN
+63 GVPLTNIRRDNLIN
-77 KTNGKHMLVMVE
+77 KTNGKHMLVTIE
-89 FIHNNTTYRIE
+89 FSCNRVTYRIE

-109 FYINNSEQIDET
+109 FYVNDSEQVDET
-121 DEGQGESKLTQR
+121 DEGQGESKLTQK
-133 QIDKILG
+133 QIDKVLG

-162 RQHDQRNLI
+162 KQNDQRNLI

-182 KAALLKE
+182 KAALLKD
-189 LVRETKDAHKEEE
+189 LVKETKDNHKEEE
-202 FKIGGIKQANEQIES
+202 YRIGGIQQANEQIES
-217 TIKDLQRRSDLR
+217 SINDLQRRSDLWDR
-229 DKKHIENIEELKG
+229 KHKENIEELKT
-242 KLLELSNIDIEQELQ
+242 KLLELSEVDIDTELQ
-257 AHKDLKAYSDKQR
+257 AHRDLEAYSELQR
-270 KILQLDG
+270 KTSQLDG
-277 DIAQIDTKISK
+277 NIAQIDTKISK
-288 LNQDLTSI
+288 LNQDLSSI
-296 KDDECYVCGKPLD
+296 KDDACYVCGKPLD
-309 DDLHKKLLKTKK
+309 DELHKKLLKTK
-321 EKLKNYTKEITE
+321 EDKLKNYTEEVSE
-333 YRAERDEL
+333 YNREREDL
-341 GELGKQ
+341 GSLGKQ
-347 PNTHYDEIS
+347 PITHYDKIS

-371 LEDKLAETNQYVD
+371 LESKLTETNQYIE
-384 QIETLKNKGLQEIN
+384 QIETLQDKGLQDIN
-398 WVRINDLDN
+398 WNKINELNN
-407 LREHQEFLL
+407 LKEHQEFLL

-455 KFLSDMSVEITE
+455 TFQSDLTVEITE

-529 KRITRERNKNV
+529 KRITRERNKNI

-551 RVDDILNVIKED
+551 RVNDILNVVKED

-569 CDKEILEH
+569 CDKEVLEH
-577 T
+577 V

>member
-1 MLSINEISIKNFMS
+1 MLTIKEITIKNFMS
-15 VGNVTQGVI
+15 VGNVTQGVL
-24 LNNTGLT
+24 LNDTGLT

-63 GIPLTNIKRDNLIN
+63 GLPLTNIRRDNLIN
-77 KTNGKHMLVMVE
+77 KTNGKHMLVTIE
-89 FIHNNTTYRIE
+89 FSCNRVTYRIE

-109 FYINNSEQIDET
+109 FYVNDSEQVDET
-121 DEGQGESKLTQR
+121 DEGQGESKLTQK
-133 QIDKILG
+133 QIDKVLG

-162 RQHDQRNLI
+162 KQNDQRNLI

-189 LVRETKDAHKEEE
+189 LVKETKDNHKEEE
-202 FKIGGIKQANEQIES
+202 YRIGGIQQANEQIES
-217 TIKDLQRRSDLR
+217 SINDLQRRSDLWDR
-229 DKKHIENIEELKG
+229 KHKENIEELKT
-242 KLLELSNIDIEQELQ
+242 KLLELSEVDIDIELQ
-257 AHKDLKAYSDKQR
+257 AHKDLEAYSELQR
-270 KILQLDG
+270 KTSQLDG
-277 DIAQIDTKISK
+277 NIAQIDTKISK
-288 LNQDLTSI
+288 LNQDLSSI
-296 KDDECYVCGKPLD
+296 KDDACYVCGKPLD
-309 DDLHKKLLKTKK
+309 DELHKKLLKTK
-321 EKLKNYTKEITE
+321 EDKLKNYTEEVSE
-333 YRAERDEL
+333 YKREREDL
-341 GELGKQ
+341 GSLGKQ
-347 PNTHYDEIS
+347 PITHYDKIS

-371 LEDKLAETNQYVD
+371 LESKLTETNQYIE
-384 QIETLKNKGLQEIN
+384 QIETLKDKGLQEIN
-398 WVRINDLDN
+398 WNKINELNN
-407 LREHQEFLL
+407 LKEHQEFLL

-455 KFLSDMSVEITE
+455 TFQSDLTVEITE

-529 KRITRERNKNV
+529 KRITRERNKNI

-551 RVDDILNVIKED
+551 RVNDILNVVKED

-569 CDKEILEH
+569 CDKEVLEH
-577 T
+577 V

>member
-36 NLDLGGDGSRNG
+36 NLDLGGNGSRNG

-109 FYINNSEQIDET
+109 FYVNNSEQIDET

-270 KILQLDG
+270 KILQLDR

-333 YRAERDEL
+333 YKKEKDEL
-341 GELGKQ
+341 GELDKQ

>member
-1 MLSINEISIKNFMS
+1 MLTIKEITIKNFMS
-15 VGNVTQGVI
+15 VGNVTQGVL
-24 LNNTGLT
+24 LNDTGLT

-63 GIPLTNIKRDNLIN
+63 GLPLTNIRRDNLIN
-77 KTNGKHMLVMVE
+77 KTNGKHMLVTIE
-89 FIHNNTTYRIE
+89 FSCNRITYRIE

-109 FYINNSEQIDET
+109 FYVNDSEQVDET
-121 DEGQGESKLTQR
+121 DEGQGESKLTQK

-162 RQHDQRNLI
+162 KQNDQRNLI
-171 EELLGITLLSE
+171 EELLGITMLSE
-182 KAALLKE
+182 KATILKE
-189 LVRETKDAHKEEE
+189 LVRETKENHKEEE
-202 FKIGGIKQANEQIES
+202 YRIGGIQQANEQIES
-217 TIKDLQRRSDLR
+217 SINDLQRRSDLWDR
-229 DKKHIENIEELKG
+229 KHNESIEDLKT
-242 KLLELSNIDIEQELQ
+242 KLLELSKVNIDIELQ
-257 AHKDLKAYSDKQR
+257 AHKDLEAYSELQR
-270 KILQLDG
+270 KTSQLDG
-277 DIAQIDTKISK
+277 NIAQIDTKISK
-288 LNQDLTSI
+288 LNQDLSSI
-296 KDDECYVCGKPLD
+296 KDDACYVCGKPLD
-309 DDLHKKLLKTKK
+309 DELHKKLLKTK
-321 EKLKNYTKEITE
+321 EDKLKNYTEEVSE
-333 YRAERDEL
+333 YKREREDL
-341 GELGKQ
+341 GSLGKQ
-347 PNTHYDEIS
+347 PITHYDKIS

-371 LEDKLAETNQYVD
+371 LESKLTETNQYIE
-384 QIETLKNKGLQEIN
+384 QIETLKDKGLQEIN
-398 WVRINDLDN
+398 WNKINELNN
-407 LREHQEFLL
+407 LKEHQEFLL

-455 KFLSDMSVEITE
+455 TFQSDLTVEITE

-529 KRITRERNKNV
+529 KRITRERNKNI

-551 RVDDILNVIKED
+551 RVNDILNVVKED

-569 CDKEILEH
+569 CDKEVLEH
-577 T
+577 V

>member
-1 MLSINEISIKNFMS
+1 MLTIKEITIKNFMS
-15 VGNVTQGVI
+15 VGNVTQGI
-24 LNNTGLT
+24 LLNDTGLT

-63 GIPLTNIKRDNLIN
+63 GLPLTNIRRDNLIN
-77 KTNGKHMLVMVE
+77 KTNAKHMLVTVE
-89 FIHNNTTYRIE
+89 FSCNNVNYRIE

-109 FYINNSEQIDET
+109 FYVNDSEQVDET
-121 DEGQGESKLTQR
+121 DEGQGESRLTQK

-162 RQHDQRNLI
+162 KQYDQRNLI

-182 KAALLKE
+182 KASLLKD
-189 LVRETKDAHKEEE
+189 LVKETKDKHKEEE
-202 FKIGGIKQANEQIES
+202 YRIGGVQQANEQIES
-217 TIKDLQRRSDLR
+217 TIKDLQRRSDLWDR
-229 DKKHIENIEELKG
+229 KHAESMEELKT
-242 KLLELSNIDIEQELQ
+242 KLLELSEVDIDIELQ
-257 AHKDLKAYSDKQR
+257 AHKDLEVYSELQR
-270 KILQLDG
+270 KTSQLDANT
-277 DIAQIDTKISK
+277 AQLDTKISK
-288 LNQDLTSI
+288 LNQDLSSI
-296 KDDECYVCGKPLD
+296 KDDNCYVCGKPLD
-309 DDLHKKLLKTKK
+309 DDLHKKLLKTK
-321 EKLKNYTKEITE
+321 EDKLKTYTEEISEYKKERE
-333 YRAERDEL
+333 EL
-341 GELGKQ
+341 GEVGKQ
-347 PNTHYDEIS
+347 PITHYDRIS

-371 LEDKLAETNQYVD
+371 LENKLTETNQYIE
-384 QIETLKNKGLQEIN
+384 QIETLEEKGLQEIN
-398 WVRINDLDN
+398 WNKINELNN
-407 LREHQEFLL
+407 LKEHQEFLL

-448 LGLPHYV
+448 LGHPHHV
-455 KFLSDMSVEITE
+455 TFLSDLSTEITE

-517 DTTGVESALAEL
+517 DTSGVESALAEL
-529 KRITRERNKNV
+529 KRITRERNKNI

-551 RVDDILNVIKED
+551 RVNDILNVVKED

-569 CDKEILEH
+569 CDKEVLEH
-577 T
+577 V

>member
-1 MLSINEISIKNFMS
+1 MVTIKEITIKNFMS
-15 VGNVTQGVI
+15 VGNVTQGI
-24 LNNTGLT
+24 LLNDTGLT

-63 GIPLTNIKRDNLIN
+63 GLPLTNIRRDNLIN
-77 KTNGKHMLVMVE
+77 KTNAKHMLVTVE
-89 FIHNNTTYRIE
+89 FSCNNVNYRIE

-109 FYINNSEQIDET
+109 FYVNDSEQVDET
-121 DEGQGESKLTQR
+121 DEGQGESRLTQK

-162 RQHDQRNLI
+162 KQNDQRNLI

-182 KAALLKE
+182 KASLLKD
-189 LVRETKDAHKEEE
+189 LVKETKDKHKEEE
-202 FKIGGIKQANEQIES
+202 YRIGGVQQANEQIES
-217 TIKDLQRRSDLR
+217 TIKDLQRRSDLWDR
-229 DKKHIENIEELKG
+229 KHAESMEELKT
-242 KLLELSNIDIEQELQ
+242 KLLELSEVDIDIELQ
-257 AHKDLKAYSDKQR
+257 AHKDLEVYSELQR
-270 KILQLDG
+270 KTSQLDANT
-277 DIAQIDTKISK
+277 AQLDTKISK
-288 LNQDLTSI
+288 LNQDLSSI
-296 KDDECYVCGKPLD
+296 KDDNCYVCGKPLD
-309 DDLHKKLLKTKK
+309 DDLHKKLLKTK
-321 EKLKNYTKEITE
+321 EDKLKTYTEEISEYKKERE
-333 YRAERDEL
+333 EL
-341 GELGKQ
+341 GEVGKQ
-347 PNTHYDEIS
+347 PITHYDRIS

-371 LEDKLAETNQYVD
+371 LENKLTETNQYIE
-384 QIETLKNKGLQEIN
+384 QIETLEEKGLQEIN
-398 WVRINDLDN
+398 WNKINELNN
-407 LREHQEFLL
+407 LKEHQEFLL

-448 LGLPHYV
+448 LGLPHHV
-455 KFLSDMSVEITE
+455 TFLSDLSTEITE

-517 DTTGVESALAEL
+517 DTSGVESALAEL
-529 KRITRERNKNV
+529 KRITRERNKNI

-551 RVDDILNVIKED
+551 RVNDILNVVKED

-577 T
+577 V

>member
-1 MLSINEISIKNFMS
+1 MS
-15 VGNVTQGVI
+15 VGNVTQGVL
-24 LNNTGLT
+24 LNDTKLT

-63 GIPLTNIKRDNLIN
+63 GLPLTNIKRDNLIN
-77 KTNGKHMLVMVE
+77 KTNGKHMLVTID
-89 FIHNNTTYRIE
+89 FILNRRHYRIE
-100 RGRKPGILK
+100 RGRKPNIFK
-109 FYINNSEQIDET
+109 FYVNEVDKTNET
-121 DEGQGESKLTQR
+121 DEGQGEGKLTQI

-140 MTHNMFKHVMA
+140 MSHNMFKHIMA

-157 PFLAM
+157 PFLALK
-162 RQHDQRNLI
+162 QNDQRNLI

-182 KAALLKE
+182 KATLLKD
-189 LVRETKDAHKEEE
+189 LVKETKEKHKEEE
-202 FKIGGIKQANEQIES
+202 YRIGGIQQANEQIENS
-217 TIKDLQRRSDLR
+217 IKDLQRRSDLWDR
-229 DKKHIENIEELKG
+229 KHTEQIDDLKS
-242 KLLELSNIDIEQELQ
+242 KLLKLSEVDIDVELQ
-257 AHKDLKAYSDKQR
+257 AHKDLEAYSELQR
-270 KILQLDG
+270 KTSQLDAN
-277 DIAQIDTKISK
+277 IAQLDTKITK
-288 LNQDLTSI
+288 LNKDLETLRNATCYTCNQPLA
-296 KDDECYVCGKPLD
+296 DDVHND
-309 DDLHKKLLKTKK
+309 LLKDK
-321 EKLKNYTKEITE
+321 EQTLTQQIEEQSE
-333 YRAERDEL
+333 YKRERETL

-347 PNTHYDEIS
+347 PNTHYDKIS

-371 LEDKLAETNQYVD
+371 LESKLTETNTYID
-384 QIETLKNKGLQEIN
+384 QIESLKNEGLQEIKWN
-398 WVRINDLDN
+398 TINDLND
-407 LREHQEFLL
+407 LKEHQEFLL

-455 KFLSDMSVEITE
+455 KFLNDMTVEITE

-494 DIFESMNTPINLLF
+494 DIFESMNTPINLMF

-517 DTTGVESALAEL
+517 DTNGVESALAEL
-529 KRITRERNKNV
+529 KKITRERNKNV

-551 RVDDILNVIKED
+551 RVNDILNVVKED

-569 CDKEILEH
+569 CDKEVLEH
-577 T
+577 V

>member
-1 MLSINEISIKNFMS
+1 MLTIKEITIKNFMS
-15 VGNVTQGVI
+15 VGNVTQGVL
-24 LNNTGLT
+24 LNDTGLT

-63 GIPLTNIKRDNLIN
+63 GLPLTNIRRDNFIN
-77 KTNGKHMLVMVE
+77 KTNGKHMLVTIE
-89 FIHNNTTYRIE
+89 FSCNRVTYRIE

-109 FYINNSEQIDET
+109 FYVNDSEQVDET
-121 DEGQGESKLTQR
+121 DEGQGESKLTQK
-133 QIDKILG
+133 QIDKVLG

-162 RQHDQRNLI
+162 KQNDQRNLI

-189 LVRETKDAHKEEE
+189 LVKETKDNHKEEE
-202 FKIGGIKQANEQIES
+202 YRIGGIQQANEQIES
-217 TIKDLQRRSDLR
+217 SINDLQRRSDLWDR
-229 DKKHIENIEELKG
+229 KHKENIEELKT
-242 KLLELSNIDIEQELQ
+242 KLLELSEVDIDIELQ
-257 AHKDLKAYSDKQR
+257 AHKDLEAYSELQR
-270 KILQLDG
+270 KTSQLDG
-277 DIAQIDTKISK
+277 NIAQIDTKISK
-288 LNQDLTSI
+288 LNQDLSSI
-296 KDDECYVCGKPLD
+296 KDDACYVCGKPLD
-309 DDLHKKLLKTKK
+309 DELHKKLLKTK
-321 EKLKNYTKEITE
+321 EDKLKNYTEEVSE
-333 YRAERDEL
+333 YKREREDL
-341 GELGKQ
+341 GSLGKQ
-347 PNTHYDEIS
+347 PITHYDKIS

-371 LEDKLAETNQYVD
+371 LESKLTETNQYIE
-384 QIETLKNKGLQEIN
+384 QIETLKDKGLQEIN
-398 WVRINDLDN
+398 WNKINELNN
-407 LREHQEFLL
+407 LKEHQEFLL

-455 KFLSDMSVEITE
+455 TFQSDLTVEITE

-529 KRITRERNKNV
+529 KRITRERNKNI

-551 RVDDILNVIKED
+551 RVNDILNVVKED

-569 CDKEILEH
+569 CDKEVLEH
-577 T
+577 V

>member
-1 MLSINEISIKNFMS
+1 MLTIKEITIKNFMS
-15 VGNVTQGVI
+15 VGNVTQGVL
-24 LNNTGLT
+24 LNDTGLT

-63 GIPLTNIKRDNLIN
+63 GLPLTNIKRDNLIN
-77 KTNGKHMLVMVE
+77 KTNGKHMLVTIE
-89 FIHNNTTYRIE
+89 FSCNRTNYRIE

-109 FYINNSEQIDET
+109 FYVNDAEQIDAT

-162 RQHDQRNLI
+162 RQNDQRNLI
-171 EELLGITLLSE
+171 EELLGITMLSE
-182 KAALLKE
+182 KATILKE
-189 LVRETKDAHKEEE
+189 LVRETKESHKEEE
-202 FKIGGIKQANEQIES
+202 YRIGGIQQANEQIES
-217 TIKDLQRRSDLR
+217 SIKDLQRRSDLW
-229 DKKHIENIEELKG
+229 DKKYNESIEELKT
-242 KLLELSNIDIEQELQ
+242 KLLELANVDIETELQ
-257 AHKDLKAYSDKQR
+257 AHKDLEVYSELQR
-270 KILQLDG
+270 KTSQLDANT
-277 DIAQIDTKISK
+277 AQLDTKISK
-288 LNQDLTSI
+288 LNQDLSSI
-296 KDDECYVCGKPLD
+296 KDDNCYVCGKPLD
-309 DDLHKKLLKTKK
+309 DDLHKKLLKTK
-321 EKLKNYTKEITE
+321 EDKLKTYTEEISEYKKERE
-333 YRAERDEL
+333 EL

-347 PNTHYDEIS
+347 PITHYDRIS

-371 LEDKLAETNQYVD
+371 LENKLIETNQYVD

-398 WVRINDLDN
+398 WHKINDLN
-407 LREHQEFLL
+407 SLKEHQEFLL

-455 KFLSDMSVEITE
+455 RFLNDMSVEITE

-551 RVDDILNVIKED
+551 RVNDILNVIKED

-577 T
+577 V

>member
-1 MLSINEISIKNFMS
+1 MLTIKEITIKNFMS
-15 VGNVTQGVI
+15 VGNVTQGVL
-24 LNNTGLT
+24 LNDTGLT

-63 GIPLTNIKRDNLIN
+63 GLPLTNIRRDNLIN
-77 KTNGKHMLVMVE
+77 KTNGKHMLVTIE
-89 FIHNNTTYRIE
+89 FSCNRVTYRIE

-109 FYINNSEQIDET
+109 FYVNDSEQVDET
-121 DEGQGESKLTQR
+121 DEGQGESKLTQK
-133 QIDKILG
+133 QIDKVLG

-162 RQHDQRNLI
+162 KQNDQRNLI

-189 LVRETKDAHKEEE
+189 LVKETKDNHKEEE
-202 FKIGGIKQANEQIES
+202 YRIGGIQQANEQIES
-217 TIKDLQRRSDLR
+217 SINDLQRRSDLWDR
-229 DKKHIENIEELKG
+229 KHKENIEELKT
-242 KLLELSNIDIEQELQ
+242 KLLELSEVDIDIELQ
-257 AHKDLKAYSDKQR
+257 AHKDLEAYSELQR
-270 KILQLDG
+270 KTSQLDG
-277 DIAQIDTKISK
+277 NIAQIDTKISK
-288 LNQDLTSI
+288 LNQDLSSI
-296 KDDECYVCGKPLD
+296 KDDACYVCGKPLD
-309 DDLHKKLLKTKK
+309 DELHKKLLKTK
-321 EKLKNYTKEITE
+321 EDKLKNYTEEVSE
-333 YRAERDEL
+333 YKREREDL
-341 GELGKQ
+341 GSLGKQ
-347 PNTHYDEIS
+347 PITHYDKIS

-371 LEDKLAETNQYVD
+371 LESKLTETNQYIE
-384 QIETLKNKGLQEIN
+384 QIETLKDKGLQEIN
-398 WVRINDLDN
+398 WNKINELNN
-407 LREHQEFLL
+407 LKEHQEFLL

-455 KFLSDMSVEITE
+455 TFQSDLTVEITE

-517 DTTGVESALAEL
+517 DTTGVESALTEL
-529 KRITRERNKNV
+529 KRITRERNKNI

-551 RVDDILNVIKED
+551 RVNDILNVVKED

-569 CDKEILEH
+569 CDKEVLEH
-577 T
+577 V

>member
-1 MLSINEISIKNFMS
+1 MLTIKEITIKNFMS
-15 VGNVTQGVI
+15 VGNVTQGVL
-24 LNNTGLT
+24 LNDTGLT

-63 GIPLTNIKRDNLIN
+63 GLPLTNIRRDNLIN
-77 KTNGKHMLVMVE
+77 KTNGKHMLVTIE
-89 FIHNNTTYRIE
+89 FSCNRVTYRIE

-109 FYINNSEQIDET
+109 FYVNDSEQVDET
-121 DEGQGESKLTQR
+121 DEGQGESKLTQK
-133 QIDKILG
+133 QIDKVLG

-162 RQHDQRNLI
+162 KQNDQRNLI

-189 LVRETKDAHKEEE
+189 LVKETKDNHKEEE
-202 FKIGGIKQANEQIES
+202 YRIGGIQQANEQIES
-217 TIKDLQRRSDLR
+217 SINDLQRRSDLWDR
-229 DKKHIENIEELKG
+229 KHKENIEELKT
-242 KLLELSNIDIEQELQ
+242 KLLELSEVDIDIELQ
-257 AHKDLKAYSDKQR
+257 AHKDLEAYSELQR
-270 KILQLDG
+270 KTSQLDG
-277 DIAQIDTKISK
+277 NIAQIDTKISK
-288 LNQDLTSI
+288 LNQDLASI
-296 KDDECYVCGKPLD
+296 KDDACYVCGKPLD
-309 DDLHKKLLKTKK
+309 DELHKKLLKTK
-321 EKLKNYTKEITE
+321 EDKLKNYTEEVSE
-333 YRAERDEL
+333 YKREREYL
-341 GELGKQ
+341 GSLGKQ
-347 PNTHYDEIS
+347 PITHYDKIS

-371 LEDKLAETNQYVD
+371 LESKLTETNQYIE
-384 QIETLKNKGLQEIN
+384 QIETLKDKGLQEIN
-398 WVRINDLDN
+398 WNKINELNN
-407 LREHQEFLL
+407 LKEHQEFLL

-455 KFLSDMSVEITE
+455 TFQSDLTVEITE

-529 KRITRERNKNV
+529 KRITRERNKNI

-551 RVDDILNVIKED
+551 RVNDILNVVKED

-569 CDKEILEH
+569 CDKEVLEH
-577 T
+577 V

>member
-1 MLSINEISIKNFMS
+1 MLTIKEITIKNFMS
-15 VGNVTQGVI
+15 VGNVTQGVL
-24 LNNTGLT
+24 LNDTGLT

-63 GIPLTNIKRDNLIN
+63 GLPLTNIRRDNLIN
-77 KTNGKHMLVMVE
+77 KTNGKHMLVTIE
-89 FIHNNTTYRIE
+89 FSCNRVTYRIE

-109 FYINNSEQIDET
+109 FYVNDSEQVDET
-121 DEGQGESKLTQR
+121 DEGQGESKLTQK
-133 QIDKILG
+133 QIDKVLG

-162 RQHDQRNLI
+162 KQNDQRNLI

-182 KAALLKE
+182 KASLLKD
-189 LVRETKDAHKEEE
+189 LVKETKDKHKEEE
-202 FKIGGIKQANEQIES
+202 YRIGGVQQANEQIES
-217 TIKDLQRRSDLR
+217 TIKDLQRRSDLWDR
-229 DKKHIENIEELKG
+229 KHAESMEELKT
-242 KLLELSNIDIEQELQ
+242 KLLELSEVDIDIELQ
-257 AHKDLKAYSDKQR
+257 AHKDLEVYSELQR
-270 KILQLDG
+270 KTSQLDANT
-277 DIAQIDTKISK
+277 AQLDTKISK
-288 LNQDLTSI
+288 LNQDLSSI
-296 KDDECYVCGKPLD
+296 KDDNCYVCGKPLD
-309 DDLHKKLLKTKK
+309 DDLHKKLLKTK
-321 EKLKNYTKEITE
+321 EDKLKTYTEEISEYKKERE
-333 YRAERDEL
+333 EL
-341 GELGKQ
+341 GEVGKQ
-347 PNTHYDEIS
+347 PITHYDRIS

-371 LEDKLAETNQYVD
+371 LENKLTETNQYIE
-384 QIETLKNKGLQEIN
+384 QIETLEEKGLQEIN
-398 WVRINDLDN
+398 WNKINELNN
-407 LREHQEFLL
+407 LKEHQEFLL

-448 LGLPHYV
+448 LGLPHHV
-455 KFLSDMSVEITE
+455 TFLSDLSTEITE

-517 DTTGVESALAEL
+517 DTSGVESALAEL
-529 KRITRERNKNV
+529 KRITRERNKNI

-551 RVDDILNVIKED
+551 RVNDILNVVKED

-577 T
+577 V